1 MQTFNCPK
9 CKKLFKTN
17 LVGDV
22 VLIDCTNCG
31 QRFHLYASGE
41 IRRLKLK
48 KRSVKKDILI
58 ACLGVTGLL
67 AGGFLG
73 AMIGA
78 TISSA
83 ILARSEFGGHI
94 LAGFIIGAPVGGL
107 VGCVLGVVTGIRL
120 VRKWK

>member
-48 KRSVKKDILI
+48 KRSVKKDILNV
-58 ACLGVTGLL
+58 CLGVTGLL

-73 AMIGA
+73 AVIGIWIADA
-78 TISSA
+78 THGPSDRGFH
-83 ILARSEFGGHI
+83 L
-94 LAGFIIGAPVGGL
+94 LAGIVFGAPVGGL

-120 VRKWK
+120 ARKWK